1 MHKLEQ
7 SYEEE
12 LVVEQYFDDLKS
24 SELESILNSKYE
36 LDKLQFRAVMPV
48 YEINKDSIESEI
60 KITSNMII
68 YEWVH
73 YR

>member
-36 LDKLQFRAVMPV
+36 LDKL
-48 YEINKDSIESEI
+48 
-60 KITSNMII
+60 
-68 YEWVH
+68 
-73 YR
+73 